1 MLTTPLS
8 DSRVF
13 AGAPRLPASVQTGLA
28 APTDRTADETSKVN
42 APSSHAV
49 LDREVREALDR
60 HLEQTGARQLGALD
74 PADYTPE
81 KVADRILG
89 FIRNGI
95 AQARADGADTERL
108 RQMME
113 QAEKGVQQGLDQAR
127 DILNGLGVL
136 NGQVAEGVDRTEAL
150 LREGLDAM
158 QRPAAEPSVSRMLES
173 ASYQENRRLALEITT
188 ADGDTVSIH
197 VERHSG
203 ASHTEYAERSG
214 DGFGR
219 VATSGRHESAHLSYA
234 HLSYRVAGELDA
246 DEQKAVDRLLKRVD
260 GLADRFYEGQTQ
272 AAFKQAVNL
281 KVDSD
286 ELTGFSLSLRHSQS
300 YQAVSAYRSVAG
312 TGEETGRAPGLDAG
326 SANTLGRFLEDL
338 QDLLERP
345 PMPERLSGGDD
356 QRNVRDLVDQRLAAD
371 PRADHGFAALRD
383 LMDRL
388 TERMVNGAEAE
399 QEPPAEGAETA

>member
-1 MLTTPLS
+1 MLTTPLL
-8 DSRVF
+8 DSRAF
-13 AGAPRLPASVQTGLA
+13 AGAPRLPASVQTGL
-28 APTDRTADETSKVN
+28 PTPAGRTADETSPIQT
-42 APSSHAV
+42 PSAHAL

-60 HLEQTGARQLGALD
+60 HLAETGAKKLGALD

-89 FIRNGI
+89 FIRNGV
-95 AQARADGADTERL
+95 AQARAGGADEARL
-108 RQMME
+108 QQMLE
-113 QAEKGVQQGLDQAR
+113 QAEKGVQQGIDQAR

-150 LREGLDAM
+150 LREGLDGM
-158 QRPAAEPSVSRMLES
+158 QQPPAAETSVSQMLES
-173 ASYQENRRLALEITT
+173 ARYRESRRLALEITT

-197 VERHSG
+197 VERDSG
-203 ASHTEYAERSG
+203 TSRTEYAARSA
-214 DGFGR
+214 DGFSR
-219 VATSGRHESAHLSYA
+219 VATSERHESAR
-234 HLSYRVAGELDA
+234 LSYRVEGELDA

-260 GLADRFYEGQTQ
+260 GIADRFYEGQTQ

-281 KVDSD
+281 NVDSD

-312 TGEETGRAPGLDAG
+312 AGEDTGRAPGLDAG

-338 QDLLERP
+338 QALLERP
-345 PMPERLSGGDD
+345 PMPQRLSGEND
-356 QRNVRDLVDQRLAAD
+356 QRNVRELVDQRLAAD

-388 TERMVNGAEAE
+388 TERMVNGAAEADRPSSGE
-399 QEPPAEGAETA
+399 TETA